1 MRAVINQLAME
12 GIREIVEGRARL
24 LVPEASLVSNVPP
37 KQPAFYNPA
46 ARVSRDV
53 SIVAYNA
60 FIQQV
65 NEKSFADTLAGLG
78 ARALRVAVEVK
89 GIDEVY
95 INDINPV
102 AIDIAR
108 RASILNGVEHICRFS
123 IDTACRFLAEHS
135 TRGFRFGMVD
145 VDPFGTPAP
154 YVDCALRAV
163 VDGGLL
169 SITATDT
176 PILYGIYP
184 RIAMRRYHGRSMRC
198 EYANEIGLR
207 LLLGMLSMVASRLE
221 MGIEPLFVQ
230 STRHYMRVYAKINV
244 GSSNADDMPS
254 MLGYVYHCNSCSNR
268 FTTDID
274 EYREEC
280 NLCNSKK
287 MIRAGPLWISRLMD
301 EGFVALMNSI
311 IDDEAYALNLD
322 RQAVNIVR
330 IAKEESVLVD
340 EALYYTVDE
349 VTSML
354 KIRPPST
361 ASILDVLR
369 SNGFKASRTALSL
382 RGFRTDASIR
392 DICSLV
398 RALVDK

>member
-1 MRAVINQLAME
+1 ME
-12 GIREIVEGRARL
+12 GIREIIEGSTRL
-24 LVPEASLVSNVPP
+24 LVPEASLVSDVPP

-60 FIQQV
+60 FIKQV
-65 NEKSFADTLAGLG
+65 DEKSFADALAGLG

-95 INDINPV
+95 INDVNPIAV
-102 AIDIAR
+102 DIAK
-108 RASILNGVEHICRFS
+108 RASILNRIEHICRFS

-135 TRGFRFGMVD
+135 TRGFRFGIVD

-154 YVDCALRAV
+154 YVDCALRAI
-163 VDGGLL
+163 VDGGLI
-169 SITATDT
+169 SMTATDT

-221 MGIEPLFVQ
+221 MGVEPLFVQ
-230 STRHYMRVYAKINV
+230 STRHYMRVYAKISV
-244 GSSNADDMPS
+244 GSRGADEMLS
-254 MLGYVYHCNSCSNR
+254 RLGYAYHCNSCSNR
-268 FTTDID
+268 FTTGMDD
-274 EYREEC
+274 YREACDIC
-280 NLCNSKK
+280 NGK
-287 MIRAGPLWISRLMD
+287 MTRAGPLWISKLMD
-301 EGFVALMNSI
+301 GSFVDTMNRVM
-311 IDDEAYALNLD
+311 DDEAYPLNLD
-322 RQAVNIVR
+322 KQAVNIVR
-330 IAKEESVLVD
+330 IAREESMLVD

-361 ASILDVLR
+361 ASILDALR
-369 SNGFKASRTALSL
+369 SNGFKAVRTCLSS
-382 RGFRTDASIR
+382 RGFRTDANIKEVC
-392 DICSLV
+392 DVV
-398 RALVDK
+398 RALIY